1 MMVHKYFVQ
10 SDKDP
15 AFEKYNVE
23 LTVVIPVHSLD
34 PKKKGNESAVE
45 AVAYAKSSV
54 ENFIKKS
61 GWEWDGKDMK
71 VEHVETV
78 SIGEK
83 SFMVS
88 KINERGYDIIPMESK
103 N

>member
-1 MMVHKYFVQ
+1 MIVHKYFIQ

-15 AFEKYNVE
+15 AFGKYNIE

-34 PKKKGNESAVE
+34 PTKKGNEGAQE
-45 AVAYAKSSV
+45 AVAYAKNSFES
-54 ENFIKKS
+54 FLKLS
-61 GWEWDGKDMK
+61 GRASNPKDTK
-71 VEHVETV
+71 IEHVETV

-88 KINERGYDIIPMESK
+88 KINERGYDIIPVES
-103 N
+103 NN